1 MNRLLVAAVLLA
13 TPLAVSGCRRPS
25 ACPQGYDEKAGPQP
39 DTLWCLQRGGK
50 KAVFLQRY
58 PETGGRVR
66 QMCRFTEGRP
76 EGDFEGWHRNGKV
89 WLKGVFL
96 AGKPDGKWLQL
107 DEQGQKVA
115 DGEYRDG
122 RLIQGAPVAVGA
134 LCESVKPD

>member
-1 MNRLLVAAVLLA
+1 MALGFAG
-13 TPLAVSGCRRPS
+13 PGPS
-25 ACPQGYDEKAGPQP
+25 AQQPTPGAGRLALEPLGKAQE
-39 DTLWCLQRGGK
+39 
-50 KAVFLQRY
+50 AVFPY
-58 PETGGRVR
+58 
-66 QMCRFTEGRP
+66 
-76 EGDFEGWHRNGKV
+76 FEGWHRNGKV

-134 LCESVKPD
+134 LCESVKPE

>member
-1 MNRLLVAAVLLA
+1 M
-13 TPLAVSGCRRPS
+13 
-25 ACPQGYDEKAGPQP
+25 
-39 DTLWCLQRGGK
+39 
-50 KAVFLQRY
+50 QRY

-134 LCESVKPD
+134 LCESVKPE

>member
-1 MNRLLVAAVLLA
+1 VNRLLVAAVLLA
-13 TPLAVSGCRRPS
+13 TPVAMSGCRRQS
-25 ACPQGYDEKAGPQP
+25 SCPQGYADKAGPQP
-39 DTLWCLQRGGK
+39 DTVWCIQRGGD

-66 QMCRFTEGRP
+66 QMCRFTAGQA

-134 LCESVKPD
+134 LCESVKPE